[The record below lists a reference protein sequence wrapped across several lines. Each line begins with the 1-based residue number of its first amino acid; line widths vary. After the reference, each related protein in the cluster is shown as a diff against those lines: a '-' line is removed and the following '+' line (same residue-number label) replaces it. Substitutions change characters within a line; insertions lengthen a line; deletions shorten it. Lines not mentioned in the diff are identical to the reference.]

1 MANAINWFE
10 IPVNDFERAKKFYE
24 TVLGISIQEMNMNN
38 ILMGFFPYEEGA
50 GNVSGAICKGDG
62 YVPTDHGTIIYLNA
76 DRKLDD
82 IISRIEPAGGN
93 ITVPK
98 TLVTEDIGHIAMMI
112 DCEGNSIGL
121 HAPMRK

>member
-10 IPVNDFERAKKFYE
+10 IPVTDFERAKKFYE
-24 TVLGISIQEMNMNN
+24 TVLGISLHEMTMNN
-38 ILMGFFPYEEGA
+38 IQMGFFPFEEGA
-50 GNVSGAICKGDG
+50 GNVSGAICKGEG

-82 IISRIEPAGGN
+82 FLTRVESAGGK

-98 TLVTEDIGHIAMMI
+98 TLVTDDIGHIAMMI
-112 DCEGNSIGL
+112 DSEGNSIGF